1 MAEYTSTEP
10 PTSSGQHVL
19 MKDQSRIKKAV
30 RRTTIAVNSRDRNYL
45 NYPNS
50 NFFRYTLRR
59 PLTNVLSIELTNGTI
74 PSYIYNIQEEWG
86 SFTFYEAAIP
96 YVAPAISATI
106 TLTPGFYTD
115 AELIAE
121 LQTQLNAIPGIKNL
135 YAVAQYAT
143 PAGRATRFLQI
154 DATPNL
160 YAGYTASYIL
170 KFFSGDFKDELD
182 LNTLAYMAIK
192 TPARLLGFGYDD
204 YVSGTDYSQGKPIL
218 TPSTPYRL
226 IAVLPM
232 DLENFLSRIYL
243 HIETDGRN
251 LDRIECGVG
260 RRDCFHIFYIKNGNT
275 DYTNLDKETDH
286 SIFESSPAPI
296 SRVSN
301 LEISIR
307 DEFGRP
313 LNLNMRE
320 LSLVF
325 EITHLE

>member
-1 MAEYTSTEP
+1 MAEYTSTEQ

-86 SFTFYEAAIP
+86 SFSFYEAAIL
-96 YVAPAISATI
+96 YVAPAVSATV

-121 LQTQLNAIPGIKNL
+121 LATQLNSIPGIKNI
-135 YAVAQYAT
+135 YTVSQYVT
-143 PAGRATRFLQI
+143 LAGSTTRYLQI
-154 DATPNL
+154 DASPNL
-160 YAGYTASYIL
+160 YPTHTASYVL
-170 KFFSGDFKDELD
+170 KFYSGNFKDELD

-204 YVSGTDYSQGKPIL
+204 YVSGTDYSQGNPL
-218 TPSTPYRL
+218 VTPSTPYRL
-226 IAVLPM
+226 IGVLPM

-260 RRDCFHIFYIKNGNT
+260 RRDCFHIFYIKNGQT

-301 LEISIR
+301 LEISMR
-307 DEFGRP
+307 DEFGRA

-320 LSLVF
+320 LSLIF

>member
-1 MAEYTSTEP
+1 M
-10 PTSSGQHVL
+10 
-19 MKDQSRIKKAV
+19 
-30 RRTTIAVNSRDRNYL
+30 
-45 NYPNS
+45 
-50 NFFRYTLRR
+50 
-59 PLTNVLSIELTNGTI
+59 TNVLSIELTNGTI

-86 SFTFYEAAIP
+86 SFSFYEASIL
-96 YVAPAISATI
+96 YVAPAVSATV

-121 LQTQLNAIPGIKNL
+121 LATQLNSIPGIKNI
-135 YAVAQYAT
+135 YTVSQYVT
-143 PAGRATRFLQI
+143 LAGRTTRFLQI
-154 DATPNL
+154 DASPNS
-160 YAGYTASYIL
+160 YPTHTASYVL
-170 KFFSGDFKDELD
+170 KFYSGNFKDELD

-218 TPSTPYRL
+218 TPGNPYRL

>member
-1 MAEYTSTEP
+1 MAEYTSTEQ

-50 NFFRYTLRR
+50 YFFRYTLRR

-74 PSYIYNIQEEWG
+74 PSYIYNVQAEWG
-86 SFTFYEAAIP
+86 SFSFYEAAIL
-96 YVAPAISATI
+96 YVAPAVSATV
-106 TLTPGFYTD
+106 TLTPGFYTESELV
-115 AELIAE
+115 AEL
-121 LQTQLNAIPGIKNL
+121 TTRLNAIPGIKNT
-135 YAVAQYAT
+135 YTVTQYVT
-143 PAGRATRFLQI
+143 PAGRTTRFLQI
-154 DATPNL
+154 DASPNS
-160 YAGYTASYIL
+160 YPTYTASYVL
-170 KFFSGDFKDELD
+170 KFYSGDFKDELD

-204 YVSGTDYSQGKPIL
+204 YVSGTDYSQGKPL
-218 TPSTPYRL
+218 VTPLTPYRL
-226 IAVLPM
+226 IGVLPM

-260 RRDCFHIFYIKNGNT
+260 RRDCFHIFYIKNGET

-301 LEISIR
+301 LEISMR

>member
-1 MAEYTSTEP
+1 MAEYTSTEQ

-115 AELIAE
+115 AELITE

-286 SIFESSPAPI
+286 SIFESSPVPI

>member
-1 MAEYTSTEP
+1 MAEYTSTEQ

-86 SFTFYEAAIP
+86 SFSFYEAAIL
-96 YVAPAISATI
+96 YVAPAVSATV

-121 LQTQLNAIPGIKNL
+121 LATQLNAIPGIKNI
-135 YAVAQYAT
+135 YTVSQYVT
-143 PAGRATRFLQI
+143 LAGSTTRYLQI
-154 DATPNL
+154 DASPNL
-160 YAGYTASYIL
+160 YPTHTASYVL
-170 KFFSGDFKDELD
+170 KFYSGNFKDELD

-204 YVSGTDYSQGKPIL
+204 YVSGTDYSQGNPL
-218 TPSTPYRL
+218 VTPSTPYRL
-226 IAVLPM
+226 IGVLPM

-260 RRDCFHIFYIKNGNT
+260 RRDCFHIFYIKNGQT

-301 LEISIR
+301 LEISMR
-307 DEFGRP
+307 DEFGRA

-320 LSLVF
+320 LSLIF

>member
-1 MAEYTSTEP
+1 MAEYTSIEQ

-30 RRTTIAVNSRDRNYL
+30 RRTTITVNSRDRNYL

-50 NFFRYTLRR
+50 NFFRYMLRR

-96 YVAPAISATI
+96 PATAGITT
-106 TLTPGFYTD
+106 TLTLRPSFYT
-115 AELIAE
+115 ETQLMAE
-121 LQTQLNAIPGIKNL
+121 LQTQLNSIPGINNT
-135 YAVAQYAT
+135 YTVTQYTT
-143 PAGRATRFLQI
+143 PAGRPTRLLQI
-154 DATPNL
+154 DGTVCAFTL
-160 YAGYTASYIL
+160 Q
-170 KFFSGDFKDELD
+170 FFSGDFKDDIVLK
-182 LNTLAYMAIK
+182 TQTYMAIK
-192 TPARLLGFGYDD
+192 TPARLLGFGYHD
-204 YVSGTDYSQGKPIL
+204 YDSGTDYSQGKPVL
-218 TPSTPYRL
+218 MPSQPYRL
-226 IAVLPM
+226 IAALPM

-260 RRDCFHIFYIKNGNT
+260 RRDCFHIFYIKNGQS
-275 DYTNLDKETDH
+275 DYTNLDKETGH

-301 LEISIR
+301 LEISVR

>member
-1 MAEYTSTEP
+1 MAEYTSTEQ

-86 SFTFYEAAIP
+86 SFSFYEAAIL
-96 YVAPAISATI
+96 YVAPAVSATI
-106 TLTPGFYTD
+106 TLTTGFYTE
-115 AELIAE
+115 AQLIAE
-121 LQTQLNAIPGIKNL
+121 LQTQLNAIPGIKNTYTVTL
-135 YAVAQYAT
+135 HVTA
-143 PAGRATRFLQI
+143 AGTTTRYLQI
-154 DATPNL
+154 DASPNL
-160 YAGYTASYIL
+160 YPTHTASYVL
-170 KFFSGDFKDELD
+170 KFYSGNFKDELD

-204 YVSGTDYSQGKPIL
+204 YVSGTDYSQGNPL
-218 TPSTPYRL
+218 VTPSTPYRL
-226 IAVLPM
+226 IGVLPM

-260 RRDCFHIFYIKNGNT
+260 RRDCFHIFYIKNGQT

-301 LEISIR
+301 LEISMR

>member
-1 MAEYTSTEP
+1 
-10 PTSSGQHVL
+10 
-19 MKDQSRIKKAV
+19 
-30 RRTTIAVNSRDRNYL
+30 
-45 NYPNS
+45 
-50 NFFRYTLRR
+50 
-59 PLTNVLSIELTNGTI
+59 LTNGTI
-74 PSYIYNIQEEWG
+74 PSYIYNVQAEWG

-96 YVAPAISATI
+96 YVGPAVSATI

-115 AELIAE
+115 AELVTE
-121 LQTQLNAIPGIKNL
+121 LGIQLNTIPGKKNT
-135 YAVAQYAT
+135 YTVTQYAT
-143 PAGRATRFLQI
+143 PAGRATRYLQI
-154 DATPNL
+154 EASPNL
-160 YAGYTASYIL
+160 YADTASYVL

-218 TPSTPYRL
+218 TPGNPYRL
-226 IAVLPM
+226 IAVLPI

-260 RRDCFHIFYIKNGNT
+260 RRDCFHIFYIKNGQT

-296 SRVSN
+296 ARVSN
-301 LEISIR
+301 LEISVR

>member
-1 MAEYTSTEP
+1 
-10 PTSSGQHVL
+10 
-19 MKDQSRIKKAV
+19 
-30 RRTTIAVNSRDRNYL
+30 
-45 NYPNS
+45 
-50 NFFRYTLRR
+50 
-59 PLTNVLSIELTNGTI
+59 
-74 PSYIYNIQEEWG
+74 
-86 SFTFYEAAIP
+86 
-96 YVAPAISATI
+96 
-106 TLTPGFYTD
+106 
-115 AELIAE
+115 
-121 LQTQLNAIPGIKNL
+121 
-135 YAVAQYAT
+135 
-143 PAGRATRFLQI
+143 
-154 DATPNL
+154 
-160 YAGYTASYIL
+160 
-170 KFFSGDFKDELD
+170 
-182 LNTLAYMAIK
+182 MAIK

-204 YVSGTDYSQGKPIL
+204 YVSGTDYSQGNPL
-218 TPSTPYRL
+218 VTPSTPYRL
-226 IAVLPM
+226 IGVLPM

-260 RRDCFHIFYIKNGNT
+260 RRDCFHIFYIKNGQT

-301 LEISIR
+301 LEISMR

>member
-1 MAEYTSTEP
+1 MAEYTSTEQ

-86 SFTFYEAAIP
+86 SFSFYEASIL
-96 YVAPAISATI
+96 YVAPAVSATI
-106 TLTPGFYTD
+106 TLTPGFYTE
-115 AELIAE
+115 AQLIAE
-121 LQTQLNAIPGIKNL
+121 LQTQLNAIPGIKNT
-135 YAVAQYAT
+135 YTVSQYVT
-143 PAGRATRFLQI
+143 LAGTTTRFLQI
-154 DATPNL
+154 DASPNL
-160 YAGYTASYIL
+160 YPTKTASYVL
-170 KFFSGDFKDELD
+170 KFYSGNFKDELD

-204 YVSGTDYSQGKPIL
+204 YVSGTDYSQGKPL
-218 TPSTPYRL
+218 VTPSTPYRL
-226 IAVLPM
+226 IGVLPM

-260 RRDCFHIFYIKNGNT
+260 RRDCFHIFYINNGQT

-286 SIFESSPAPI
+286 SIFESIPAPI

-307 DEFGRP
+307 DEFGRS

-320 LSLVF
+320 LSLTF